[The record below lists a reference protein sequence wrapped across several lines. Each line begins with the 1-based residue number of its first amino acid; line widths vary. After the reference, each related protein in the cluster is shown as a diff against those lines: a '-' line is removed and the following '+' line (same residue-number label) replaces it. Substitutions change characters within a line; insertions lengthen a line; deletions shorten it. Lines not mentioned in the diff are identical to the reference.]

1 MAYHPL
7 LEQQIKAN
15 PQSASPSDKALLEVI
30 SATYLA
36 FSANPTALNND
47 EHQHTQARIK
57 RQNAALITLS
67 NTLDAKHATSNQASD
82 SGDNDENPNSSHRS
96 NPDSPNPNPNPNNQ
110 NIAAAFQEICRSC
123 ANTLGACRTGIW
135 VFNSEQTQLEC
146 EHEYDAQSDTF
157 VHPKSIHTSIH
168 RAYFA
173 ELATRR
179 VMATNDAINHAGNT
193 PQSQQYLQ
201 EHSVKAMLDTPIKAD
216 GLYLGVLRVYQINH
230 TRNWQPDEQQYVASI
245 ADIIALT
252 YQQYRKHAAVAALY
266 ESEHRFQALA
276 QSTGAAIFAF
286 RESIIYANH
295 AAEALTQL
303 DQAALKLLP
312 ISVIFGEDFSRQF
325 NDRTLLK
332 NNASQGIEIEFSRS
346 SGEIRWAYINV
357 TQTNYNGQ
365 QTWLASAFDFTE
377 RKRAEI
383 QMRYQAFHDNL
394 TSLPNRTLLTEKLD
408 ECLNKASRDR
418 YYRFAVGQITL
429 QNLKDLNQQ
438 VGHSTANHYVID
450 FALRL
455 KKASHLTNFLAK
467 TSQDTFIIIRE
478 NLNSKEQF
486 IAECETLYSTL
497 NQEVALEE
505 NIICLPM
512 TMGLV
517 YCDHFYNAGE
527 DIIRH
532 CAIATEQALQMPEEN
547 KHNHVCVFN
556 AVMHQNFKQQKEL
569 ASRLRKALSANE
581 FSLRYWSILPL
592 YTQPESS
599 KKNIMIE
606 PLIQWTE
613 GNAYRLNQG
622 HFLLTQKDPHFTRSL
637 SYWLIKNTLK
647 HCATQDH
654 LGDIKIWLDITHNG
668 FNDPQEFEALIAV
681 IGQQHAPNC
690 TVILQIPFSLAQY
703 YNAKSASHTNKI
715 KNIKNAEVN
724 AISQL
729 QSLLQKN
736 NCQISLDISQCNLN
750 NLDILQNLPLT
761 YLKLLPTIAQGLHP
775 KSPSTHLLQ
784 ALIHYCQSLGLTLFI
799 QALDDQ
805 GALHNIRQLITPM
818 AAVCG
823 QGYSLSSPMLPCD
836 LGNDTQQKIAT

>member
-15 PQSASPSDKALLEVI
+15 QQSASPSDKTLLDVI
-30 SATYLA
+30 NATYLTFGADSAA
-36 FSANPTALNND
+36 FNGD
-47 EHQHTQARIK
+47 EHKRTQARIK

-67 NTLDAKHATSNQASD
+67 HALDANHKTD
-82 SGDNDENPNSSHRS
+82 SQPPH
-96 NPDSPNPNPNPNNQ
+96 NPDNSKANKAHSNNV
-110 NIAAAFQEICRSC
+110 NIAVAFQEICRNC
-123 ANTLGACRTGIW
+123 ANTLNACRAGIW
-135 VFNSEQTQLEC
+135 VFNSDQSQLEC
-146 EHEYDAQSDTF
+146 EHEYDKQSDTF
-157 VHPKSIHTSIH
+157 VHANSIHTSINPI
-168 RAYFA
+168 YFA

-179 VMATNDAINHAGNT
+179 VIATSDATNHDGNT
-193 PQSQQYLQ
+193 PQSLQYLQ
-201 EHSVKAMLDTPIKAD
+201 EHSVRAMLDTPIKAD
-216 GLYLGVLRVYQINH
+216 GLYLGVLRVYQINN
-230 TRNWQPDEQQYVASI
+230 TRDWHPDEQQYVASL
-245 ADIIALT
+245 ADITALT
-252 YQQYRKHAAVAALY
+252 YQQYRKHAAIAALH

-286 RESIIYANH
+286 RESIIYANK

-303 DQAALKLLP
+303 DQSALKLLP
-312 ISVIFGEDFSRQF
+312 ISVIFGEDFSQQF

-332 NNASQGIEIEFSRS
+332 NNASKGIEIEFSRS
-346 SGEIRWAYINV
+346 SGEVRWAYINV
-357 TQTNYNGQ
+357 TQTNYDGQ

-394 TSLPNRTLLTEKLD
+394 TSLPNRTLLAKKLD
-408 ECLNKASRDR
+408 ECLNKSSRDR
-418 YYRFAVGQITL
+418 YYRFAVSQITL

-438 VGHSTANHYVID
+438 VGHSTANHYIID

-455 KKASHLTNFLAK
+455 KKSCHLTSFLAK
-467 TSQDTFIIIRE
+467 INQDTFIIIRE

-486 IAECETLYSTL
+486 IEECEALYSTL
-497 NQEVALEE
+497 NQEVILEE
-505 NIICLPM
+505 NIICLPI

-517 YCDHFYNAGE
+517 YCDHFYSIGE

-532 CAIATEQALQMPEEN
+532 AAIATEQALQKN
-547 KHNHVCVFN
+547 QKITHNHVCIFD

-581 FSLRYWSILPL
+581 FSLRYWSIVPL
-592 YTQPESS
+592 HDQQTTA
-599 KKNIMIE
+599 KKNIIIE

-613 GNAYRLNQG
+613 GNAYRINQG

-647 HCATQDH
+647 HCATQHH
-654 LGDIKIWLDITHNG
+654 LSDIKIWLDITHNG
-668 FNDPQEFEALIAV
+668 FNEPQEFEALITT
-681 IGQQHAPNC
+681 IGQQHVGNC
-690 TVILQIPFSLAQY
+690 TVILQIPFVLAQY
-703 YNAKSASHTNKI
+703 YSSNRTGHIEKVKSIKKTDSHPTHK
-715 KNIKNAEVN
+715 
-724 AISQL
+724 L
-729 QSLLQKN
+729 QSLLQKSH
-736 NCQISLDISQCNLN
+736 CQISLDISQCNLN

-761 YLKLLPTIAQGLHP
+761 YLKLLPTIAQGLQP

-799 QALDDQ
+799 QGLNEYD
-805 GALHNIRQLITPM
+805 ALHHIRQLITPM

-823 QGYSLSSPMLPCD
+823 QGYSLSSPILPCD
-836 LGNDTQQKIAT
+836 LGNESNQKVVT